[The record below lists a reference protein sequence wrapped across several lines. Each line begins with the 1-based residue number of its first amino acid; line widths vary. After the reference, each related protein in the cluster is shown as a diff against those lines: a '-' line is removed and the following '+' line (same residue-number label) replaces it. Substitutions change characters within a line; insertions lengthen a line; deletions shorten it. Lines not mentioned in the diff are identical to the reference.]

1 MNGLQ
6 KKRIVSHNNIMLISV
21 FIFILILSITIH
33 SQIAN
38 AREGNSYTKS
48 FTTIEISAGDT
59 LSSIAATYGKPGQ
72 ELQPYIEEVISIN
85 NLTDDTIHAGCYLVV
100 PVYHKTDKVF

>member
-1 MNGLQ
+1 MNRLQ
-6 KKRIVSHNNIMLISV
+6 KKNKITHNNIMLISV
-21 FIFILILSITIH
+21 FIFLFVLSIAIQ

-38 AREGNSYTKS
+38 AKERNSYTKS
-48 FTTIEISAGDT
+48 FTTIEVSAGDT

-100 PVYHKTDKVF
+100 PTYTQE